1 MLKAIKT
8 HFHPLTKIEKQRQNI
23 QIPKTV
29 SPELKQLLATPLLP
43 PETLLQEVSFLVLD
57 FETTGLNF
65 EKDSLLS
72 IGNIQMKQNK
82 IDMDTAAHCYVD
94 NNQEIKAG
102 SAIINH
108 ITPQML
114 IEGDRLDEAM
124 NRLFSKM
131 IGKVVMAHGAVI
143 ERGFIQSYLQKNYG
157 LETLP
162 VIWLDTLKVEKHL
175 TFHQKTTAL
184 ELQLNDVRNRYG
196 LPKYNAHNALVDA
209 ISTAELYLAQ
219 KSKIFGQSAK
229 TATLGDMCNRATCS
243 G

>member
-8 HFHPLTKIEKQRQNI
+8 HFHPLTKLEKQRQAMT
-23 QIPKTV
+23 IPESA
-29 SPELKQLLATPLLP
+29 SPELTQLLATPLLP
-43 PETLLQEVSFLVLD
+43 VDTLLKDIEFLVLD

-72 IGNIQMKQNK
+72 IGNIQMKQNQ

-94 NNQEIKAG
+94 DNQSIKAE

-124 NRLFSKM
+124 NRLFTKM
-131 IGKVVMAHGAVI
+131 VGKVVMAHGAVI
-143 ERGFIQSYLQKNYG
+143 ERGFIQHYLLQKYG
-157 LETLP
+157 LESFP
-162 VIWLDTLKVEKHL
+162 IIWLDTLKVEKHL
-175 TFHQKTTAL
+175 TFHQNSTAL
-184 ELQLNDVRNRYG
+184 ELQLNDVRKRYG
-196 LPKYNAHNALVDA
+196 LPEYSAHNALIDA

-219 KSKIFGQSAK
+219 KSKIFGQNAK
-229 TATLGDMCNRATCS
+229 TTTLGEICNGATCT